1 MFICEQLIGEIHA
14 EYLART
20 GQDIPIELG
29 NLEKAKNADCP
40 RIVWTL
46 TGGLF
51 GTTTKIGGPDG
62 VQAQALATFEI
73 WFWFE
78 TLELT
83 WNAMA
88 NLMAAIRATAYGPN
102 VGYQNFKCPTEID
115 GKHSERGEA
124 FILTCTLSVPI
135 RIDGTIPATEVAIES
150 VTTDVKLRSDLNAL
164 ETDPVPGPDIELVIV
179 TNP

>member
-1 MFICEQLIGEIHA
+1 MFIIEQLIGEIHA

-20 GQDIPIELG
+20 GEDIPIELG
-29 NLEKAKNADCP
+29 NLAKALTGDCP

-46 TGGLF
+46 TGGQF

-62 VQAQALATFEI
+62 VQTQALATFQI

-102 VGYQNFKCPTEID
+102 VGYQNFTCPTEVD
-115 GKHSERGEA
+115 GKHMDRGEA
-124 FILTCTLSVPI
+124 FILTCTLSVPV
-135 RIDGTIPATEVAIES
+135 RIDGMIPATEVAIASAE
-150 VTTDVKLRSDLNAL
+150 TNVKLRSDIDGA
-164 ETDPVPGPDIELVIV
+164 DPDIEFVVV